1 MSGNIR
7 TAWIVGTVVLS
18 SWIVVRSLAAS
29 PEPVLDDP
37 PISLSASRR
46 VEVKDASLAEVIHRF
61 ATLASPRHHDP
72 QE

>member
-7 TAWIVGTVVLS
+7 SAWIVGSVVFS

-29 PEPVLDDP
+29 PEPALDDP
-37 PISLSASRR
+37 PISLSATRR
-46 VEVKDASLAEVIHRF
+46 VEVRDASLAEVIHRF
-61 ATLASPRHHDP
+61 AMLASPRHHEP

>member
-7 TAWIVGTVVLS
+7 TVWIVGSVVFS

-29 PEPVLDDP
+29 PEPTLDDP
-37 PISLSASRR
+37 PISLAATKR
-46 VEVKDASLAEVIHRF
+46 VDVKDESLAEVIHRF
-61 ATLASPRHHDP
+61 ASLASPRHHGP